1 MSRTR
6 MSVAKINEQRQKAAA
21 AYAEMDNAVNAE
33 KRKMHIAH
41 FEISTTKKIEE
52 RMKNVCMLRILL
64 FLLILVE
71 SLS

>member
-1 MSRTR
+1 

-52 RMKNVCMLRILL
+52 RMKNVCISVCCMFIIIYCRIA
-64 FLLILVE
+64 
-71 SLS
+71 